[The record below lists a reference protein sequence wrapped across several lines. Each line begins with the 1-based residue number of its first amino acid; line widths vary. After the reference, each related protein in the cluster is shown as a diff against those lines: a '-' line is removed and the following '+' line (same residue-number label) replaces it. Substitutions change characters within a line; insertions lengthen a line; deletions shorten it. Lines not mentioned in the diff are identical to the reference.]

1 MHRRAERRCSDRLES
16 IYSEDMRACVH
27 ECVRVGST
35 RPDEDSQRA
44 AREVSQR
51 RSKNQKQNDDNRAR
65 HRDSQPASRQGLVEA
80 GRAVVELEPAA
91 AAAAAGEA
99 LLEELRE
106 LAREPAAALER
117 APALVRGGVVRVVP
131 VVESL
136 AQF

>member
-1 MHRRAERRCSDRLES
+1 MREGRRGPTRIARGPRVRYRRGG
-16 IYSEDMRACVH
+16 A
-27 ECVRVGST
+27 
-35 RPDEDSQRA
+35 
-44 AREVSQR
+44 
-51 RSKNQKQNDDNRAR
+51 RSKNQNQNQKQNDDNRTTRR
-65 HRDSQPASRQGLVEA
+65 HSQPAARHGLVEA
-80 GRAVVELEPAA
+80 RRAVVELEHPA

-106 LAREPAAALER
+106 LAGEAAALER